1 MPEQSEQ
8 SFAALERDLVEL
20 GRALAP
26 DPPRADLVQAV
37 MARVTD
43 GAGGPQPVPVAAG
56 RESHR
61 YDRSRL
67 TRRLA
72 AAAAV
77 LIALVV
83 ALVPPV
89 RAAVLELLRIGGVTV
104 QEHPAPTVPPTPL
117 PTRSDPLPSGRSSS
131 PTSPGEGER
140 VSLAEARASL
150 GIPIAAPRALGPP
163 DSVMLLEGRHV
174 VQLTWH
180 GTHGATRLD
189 VFAGSPDYGYLKQVW
204 TELTPTRVGSFEAVW
219 IGAPHLLRWVD
230 RSGAS
235 QPDPARVAGP
245 TLVWMVPTPAGGVTY
260 RLEGPTTLAEAMAI
274 ATSAR

>member
-20 GRALAP
+20 GRALTP

-37 MARVTD
+37 MARLAD
-43 GAGGPQPVPVAAG
+43 GDSSQPAPVAAG
-56 RESHR
+56 LESR
-61 YDRSRL
+61 RRDRSRL

-117 PTRSDPLPSGRSSS
+117 PTRSDPLPSGRSSGVA
-131 PTSPGEGER
+131 SPGEGER

-150 GIPIAAPRALGPP
+150 GIPIAVPRALGPP
-163 DSVMLLEGRHV
+163 DSVVLLEGRRV

-180 GTHGATRLD
+180 GTHATRLD
-189 VFAGSPDYGYLKQVW
+189 VFDGSPDYGYLKQVW
-204 TELTPTRVGSFEAVW
+204 TELTPTRVGGFEAVW

-230 RSGAS
+230 RSGVS
-235 QPDPARVAGP
+235 QPDPGRVAGP
-245 TLVWMVPTPAGGVTY
+245 TLVWMVPTPAGQVTY